1 MVKSMFAGVAG
12 LKAHQSKMDIIGNN
26 IANVNTWGY
35 KAASLSFKDAMY
47 QSTSTGTG
55 GNAATGGYGGTNAN
69 QVGLGVNTGAITY
82 DFSMGGMAPSSRA
95 LDCMIDG
102 DGFFIVGPMVSG
114 GSVQL
119 GDDDAVENSG
129 LYLSRVGIFEVD
141 NNGYLTDADG
151 NYVYGFVNNSGD
163 FSQSDSFDTTSL
175 QPLRIPT
182 SADMASIDNTQ
193 AKDLVAEKKKAY
205 EDALNMLTVVN
216 GALGTAR
223 QEFIAAQAAYDDALK
238 TTNVEKTP
246 YIPDPADPTDPDL
259 GTPATYYSLDE
270 LRTLYTDAKAD
281 MEKAYA
287 AWVADPD
294 GNVEGSAPVVSL
306 KEAYAD
312 AKKKCDEAN
321 YKLILGQAS
330 IRAPQALIDNDK
342 LINGDP
348 AAVAPASPDS
358 LWKQYE
364 DAYTAYWTLPA
375 NADPVLDVEPAKKAL
390 EEARAA
396 LEGLE
401 KSLSKI
407 EDDSIEGKYNAAK
420 LKVDAAKAKVDA
432 AQKTVDDAKKNWETA
447 QKSEITT
454 QQENADSDD
463 QRADL
468 QNYQILEDG
477 TLVAV
482 SKKSNATVILG
493 KVALASVQ
501 NPSGLVKDSGYYYSA
516 SANSGK
522 ISTYE
527 AGGTVGKIK
536 GNFKEMSKVDLS
548 TELTEMITTQRG
560 FQANSKIITVT
571 DSMLE
576 ELVNMKR

>member
-119 GDDDAVENSG
+119 GDDNAVENSG

-182 SADMASIDNTQ
+182 SSDMASIDNSQ
-193 AKDLVAEKKKAY
+193 AKDAVAEKKKAY

-246 YIPDPADPTDPDL
+246 YKGPVTNPDGSVTPAV
-259 GTPATYYSLDE
+259 PATYYSLDE

-281 MEKAYA
+281 METAYA

-294 GNVEGSAPVVSL
+294 GNVEGSSPVVSL
-306 KEAYAD
+306 KEAYYT
-312 AKKKCDEAN
+312 AKKACDEAN
-321 YKLILGQAS
+321 YKLVLGQAS

-342 LINGDP
+342 LINGD
-348 AAVAPASPDS
+348 AAALPTPLDS
-358 LWKQYE
+358 LWDQYE
-364 DAYTAYWTLPA
+364 TAFDFYWTLPA
-375 NADPVLDVEPAKKAL
+375 NATTATVDQAKKDL

-454 QQENADSDD
+454 QQENAGSDD
-463 QRADL
+463 ERADL

-482 SKKSNATVILG
+482 TKKTNTTVILG